1 MLIEVANGPG
11 AQGGF
16 GKGHFQK
23 QKSLLRMT
31 VARAEFRCGGTCK
44 CVSAGGLIE
53 GFKLQKSI
61 FEILEGVGVCPP
73 RDVRN
78 SPD

>member
-31 VARAEFRCGGTCK
+31 VARAEFLRGGACQRAY
-44 CVSAGGLIE
+44 AGGLIE
-53 GFKLQKSI
+53 GFKLQKPI
-61 FEILEGVGVCPP
+61 FENLEGVGVRSP
-73 RDVRN
+73 RNVRD